1 MAAGN
6 FTPQSLSLI
15 DKSICYWQKQ
25 GYVFVDLPWVIEER
39 YTRATCPP
47 GGKEVVTPY
56 GNLVASGEQSF
67 LKLYTEKSLPLAP
80 GYVGWTPCFRDEP
93 FFDQLHQ
100 FYFLKAEVF
109 VPLTDKAAGPQ
120 ALDELVARQTELF
133 RALCVEVSPPNAAIE
148 RQRINREQLDLCLGG
163 IEIGSYG
170 FRCFKELWY
179 LYGTALALPR
189 FTIALG
195 LAHA

>member
-100 FYFLKAEVF
+100 FYFLEAFRDESD
-109 VPLTDKAAGPQ
+109 PEGLSHSRAA
-120 ALDELVARQTELF
+120 
-133 RALCVEVSPPNAAIE
+133 
-148 RQRINREQLDLCLGG
+148 
-163 IEIGSYG
+163 
-170 FRCFKELWY
+170 
-179 LYGTALALPR
+179 
-189 FTIALG
+189 
-195 LAHA
+195 